1 MRKNKQKDAKI
12 LTMVTFIKPPHPK
25 KKKKSIRKFKPQ
37 QLIRNETKKKE
48 RDKVTRARC

>member
-12 LTMVTFIKPPHPK
+12 LTMVTFIKPPPK
-25 KKKKSIRKFKPQ
+25 KKKSMRKFKPQ